1 MVTLRVC
8 ASRWTKVCG
17 GIGSQRMQ
25 PKKKVA
31 PVLNITI
38 VLVICAIFVQ
48 CRKDEVF
55 CVICEIGL
63 KANKSQIIHNFAR
76 FLVHE

>member
-8 ASRWTKVCG
+8 ASRWMKVCG

-25 PKKKVA
+25 LKKKVMA
-31 PVLNITI
+31 SVLKITI

-55 CVICEIGL
+55 LC
-63 KANKSQIIHNFAR
+63 NMRDWSQG
-76 FLVHE
+76 